1 MTTTRRSAPTF
12 GALILR
18 SLLSLLLFN
27 ACILL
32 SGCGEI
38 PRERLV
44 KIAGYGQQL
53 SAQLE
58 ANLSVPESLFIQ
70 GVITR
75 ERRDFINTHVANA
88 RRLIKSFNNGMTA
101 ALATERPDVRSLVSV
116 AADLVAEVQSIAR
129 DASPE
134 WKKALAVIEV
144 SLRAIASYFATQAAS
159 VRKSLGRGADALLA
173 RHLDMRA
180 LRVVEDY
187 AAGR

>member
-1 MTTTRRSAPTF
+1 MRAKHIYTRATLAACVLAASF
-12 GALILR
+12 G
-18 SLLSLLLFN
+18 
-27 ACILL
+27 L

-58 ANLSVPESLFIQ
+58 ANASVPQSLFDQ

-75 ERRDFINTHVANA
+75 ERLEFVNAHVTNA
-88 RRLIKSFNNGMTA
+88 RRLVRAFNDGMTA
-101 ALATERPDVRSLVSV
+101 ALASADKPDVRSLVSV
-116 AADLVAEVQSIAR
+116 AADLVTEVQSIGR

-134 WKKALAVIEV
+134 WKKALAVIEI
-144 SLRAIASYFATQAAS
+144 SLRAIASYFASQAAAARS
-159 VRKSLGRGADALLA
+159 TFGRDAVAQRVDVRKLA
-173 RHLDMRA
+173 II
-180 LRVVEDY
+180 ETY